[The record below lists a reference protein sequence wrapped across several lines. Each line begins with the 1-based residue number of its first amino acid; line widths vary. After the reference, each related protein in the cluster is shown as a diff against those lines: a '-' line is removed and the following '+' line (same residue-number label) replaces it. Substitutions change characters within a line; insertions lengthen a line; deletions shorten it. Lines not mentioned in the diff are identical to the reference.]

1 MPTYRQQTGS
11 TLLGSNNCP
20 NCYTALFLCFS
31 STSASDVCCNVVTL
45 VTVYVPVGE
54 TFTTAS
60 NLYATNALSGGS
72 LAAAGFYSADGPCS
86 QV

>member
-1 MPTYRQQTGS
+1 MANFREQTGAS
-11 TLLGSNNCP
+11 LGALTGCS
-20 NCYTALFLCFS
+20 NCYTALSLCFS

-54 TFTTAS
+54 TFATAS

-72 LAAAGFYSADGPCS
+72 LAQAGFYSADGPCS

>member
-1 MPTYRQQTGS
+1 MATYRQQTGS
-11 TLLGSNNCP
+11 SLLGSNNCP
-20 NCYTALFLCFS
+20 NCYTTLSLCYS
-31 STSASDVCCNVVTL
+31 S
-45 VTVYVPVGE
+45 